1 MKNQKINLLYTVHVI
16 AGWDTIL
23 KQGNFGQQSTKFIDN
38 QVNWSTCS
46 SDASPVLKQSSVIEV
61 AIAFEALKTTLYY

>member
-16 AGWDTIL
+16 AGRDTIL

-38 QVNWSTCS
+38 QVNWSS

-61 AIAFEALKTTLYY
+61 AITFEALKTTLYY